1 MFFNCRRIS
10 ILHGNLR
17 NTPWKW
23 LMARKVFIDNRK
35 NYEKLENYWKI
46 AADDNQVG
54 MSHAWCA
61 CLRIIDATLKPLQEW
76 NRCFCLRTVNREWN
90 IGFAFN
96 PFLRIEN
103 VWSIRAGDIFS
114 QLDMDIHENDLAK
127 TAIVKSMNHRK
138 QQNGHLSLFRTT
150 FKILWFQ
157 SHFKFV
163 ADLAKSHNYSLVLL
177 FLNKRNLLNKNLA
190 SSRLFDFAL
199 PLKML
204 TEIP

>member
-1 MFFNCRRIS
+1 MIFNCRRIS

-61 CLRIIDATLKPLQEW
+61 CSRIIDATLKPFQEW

-96 PFLRIEN
+96 PFLRNEN
-103 VWSIRAGDIFS
+103 VWSIRARDIFS
-114 QLDMDIHENDLAK
+114 QLDMDIHENK
-127 TAIVKSMNHRK
+127 NFGENRNRQEHESSQAIKRTPFTFSNNFNH
-138 QQNGHLSLFRTT
+138 
-150 FKILWFQ
+150 IL
-157 SHFKFV
+157 
-163 ADLAKSHNYSLVLL
+163 
-177 FLNKRNLLNKNLA
+177 NLLPTWRNN
-190 SSRLFDFAL
+190 
-199 PLKML
+199 
-204 TEIP
+204 TIIH